1 MELSTQGSMGNNW
14 YWRLFKMVVKS
25 QKNPRTIAVV
35 SINFSARPRDTFP
48 CNGRSGSNICKK
60 CTPQIVVHY
69 SLLTTNV
76 MFCWSRSRYCVNWPL
91 IPDQNKTWSRST
103 LCWCIDSIVY
113 RCASGP
119 ISVNSVRICEIS
131 RKSSISTRIQLPE
144 RSMPSFL
151 FFWRWVIFIFFFWRN
166 LTYHKSFTVR
176 HQKSPVEFLS
186 TYFKSFSQ
194 ERHEYF

>member
-131 RKSSISTRIQLPE
+131 RKSSISTRIQQGYNFQSAQ
-144 RSMPSFL
+144 R
-151 FFWRWVIFIFFFWRN
+151 RVFFFSDGE
-166 LTYHKSFTVR
+166 L
-176 HQKSPVEFLS
+176 FLS
-186 TYFKSFSQ
+186 FCFFVFLEKLDIP
-194 ERHEYF
+194 